1 MIAPLAGQPK
11 LSVPSNQW
19 DTLTIDDRAEFCA
32 LCRAFGR
39 DQFTLS
45 RDPRVITFPADLV
58 RILKF
63 IDRSPNRIEARAMC
77 AGICFLG
84 PLICLNTRQL
94 KGIMGRCK
102 SSINGLLQQLGYV
115 TLRTRATTRFCLIR
129 ALPIL
134 AQYPAYMR
142 QWTVRHVSEA
152 CTICFVSR
160 FGPSTAVAV
169 GLQSLVAE
177 DGPPVPEMPVGH
189 LVLQFEALVS
199 EPPDTMHQ

>member
-1 MIAPLAGQPK
+1 MIAPVPVCPK

-19 DTLTIDDRAEFCA
+19 DTLTNEEKAEFCG
-32 LCRAFGR
+32 LCCDFVRE
-39 DQFTLS
+39 QSTLS
-45 RDPRVITFPADLV
+45 RDPRVVTFPADLV

-63 IDRSPNRIEARAMC
+63 IDRSPNNIEARAIC
-77 AGICFLG
+77 AGIYFLG
-84 PLICLNTRQL
+84 PLICINTRQV
-94 KGIMGRCK
+94 KGVIGRCK

-115 TLRTRATTRFCLIR
+115 TLRTRAMTHFCLLR

-134 AQYPAYMR
+134 AQNYAYVR

-152 CTICFVSR
+152 CRICFVAR
-160 FGPSTAVAV
+160 FGPSTAVTAA
-169 GLQSLVAE
+169 LQGLVAE
-177 DGPPVPEMPVGH
+177 EEPPVPEIPVGH